1 MSTSRS
7 RAPRWEAFAD
17 RFGIFAMHRA
27 LYRALG
33 GRFVGRNLLILST
46 MGRRTGQRRSTLLYY
61 VQDGEDYVVIAS
73 NGGDDRYPGWWHN
86 IRANPDVEIEVG
98 RSRISCEA
106 EPVREADRRPL
117 FVKLAR
123 VFPGY
128 TKYEQRTSREL
139 TVFRLRARAARP

>member
-1 MSTSRS
+1 MSSRRS
-7 RAPRWEAFAD
+7 RAPRWEAIAE
-17 RFGIFAMHRA
+17 RFSIFAMHRE

-33 GRFVGRNLLILST
+33 GRFVGQNILILST

-73 NGGDDRYPGWWHN
+73 NGGDDRYPGWWYN

-98 RSRISCEA
+98 RSRIPCKA

-117 FVKLAR
+117 FVKLAH
-123 VFPGY
+123 VCSGY

-139 TVFRLRARAARP
+139 TVFRLRARAMRP